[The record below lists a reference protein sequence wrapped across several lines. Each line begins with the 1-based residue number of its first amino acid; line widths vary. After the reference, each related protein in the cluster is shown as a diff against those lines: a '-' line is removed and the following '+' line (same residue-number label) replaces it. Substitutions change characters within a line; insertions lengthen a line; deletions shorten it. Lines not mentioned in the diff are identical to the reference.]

1 MFVDNLFHKNLKQIV
16 FPLFSFK
23 EVGSNFKKKYQVKG
37 KRFASNSCGKD
48 YQQTFRIYLPGGCF
62 GFVSLTDLSR
72 SLAFFTSL

>member
-1 MFVDNLFHKNLKQIV
+1 MKTKR
-16 FPLFSFK
+16 
-23 EVGSNFKKKYQVKG
+23 